1 MLWLSLQLLL
11 LEMWVLSFE
20 WNQDDGHEEL
30 KLIFEVSLEE
40 KRDEI
45 IKWEALGRG
54 TISRLHKKPLC
65 CRVAIH
71 IV

>member
-1 MLWLSLQLLL
+1 
-11 LEMWVLSFE
+11 VLSFE

-54 TISRLHKKPLC
+54 KFPSFIRNYCAAELLFILC
-65 CRVAIH
+65 SCL
-71 IV
+71 